1 MGMILQAFSILPNG
15 SYVVYF
21 PKTMSQFYYQA
32 VMLCPLKRLSE
43 PQLTKS
49 INFPEKLPP
58 LLKIGN
64 FQFQSR
70 KFLLENSFFPGSC
83 IPETKRCK

>member
-1 MGMILQAFSILPNG
+1 MGITLQALNILPNG

-21 PKTMSQFYYQA
+21 PKTMSQA
-32 VMLCPLKRLSE
+32 VMLCPLKRFSE
-43 PQLTKS
+43 PQLTKN

-64 FQFQSR
+64 FQ
-70 KFLLENSFFPGSC
+70 
-83 IPETKRCK
+83 